1 VAYPYDG
8 MFYPTLPQDTQDF
21 GQVLSGVGRSLREIG
36 RSTQYLPYDVL
47 GAPVDLATLAMR
59 PMGYTTERPV
69 GGSDWLIE
77 LARQYGLAD
86 RPTGSGIETATR
98 LATGI
103 TSPTAVPRAVGKFAQ
118 GLERASDITTEQAN
132 RAADALV
139 RQITGNPTATAPQV
153 LQETSMPFM
162 QAVAPK
168 APGLPQSARESFVP
182 GVEAGKELIVHH
194 NITPQKLAKVEKVGG
209 MPVPSIAISNVENPL
224 SGFGEISLI
233 GNPGMANPSAKNPV
247 FGFDAYTSRAP
258 SISYRIDDKSVKNLK
273 EVFSDVKG
281 DLSDYDAERGV
292 SRLVDNWDDRSYSEI
307 MKVKFLKEKGILPN
321 KEDFPE
327 KYRYSQAIEDS
338 VYNLRP
344 EYNNWLDDFDRKLP
358 GLGVNVEERIFKGFT
373 DSGNRRYAAVTLEN
387 LVKEMKGGAGSEG
400 FNYGIGNLRAV
411 ATPKFRKLD
420 DIKASRE
427 KIVPSEEFKR
437 VKEDIND
444 AYDSLTERIG
454 KLDDQKGYGYRP
466 EDVLYDIGQGR
477 NVNLL
482 DRFKSGADDNL
493 KADIGIFIR
502 KLQQLPTE
510 YFEIKPQRAVSVS
523 EFQGAIVPSDVPQ
536 KSVDYLRS
544 QGINDIYY
552 YSSPEERKELFKNF
566 GNQMFGAAPALPA
579 LGLLGG
585 EEE

>member
-1 VAYPYDG
+1 MAYPYDG
-8 MFYPTLPQDTQDF
+8 MFYPTLPEDTQDF

-168 APGLPQSARESFVP
+168 APGFPQSSRESFVP

-233 GNPGMANPSAKNPV
+233 GNPSMANPSAKNPV

-427 KIVPSEEFKR
+427 KIVPSEEFKK

-566 GNQMFGAAPALPA
+566 GNQMFGATPALPA

>member
-1 VAYPYDG
+1 MAYPYDG

-233 GNPGMANPSAKNPV
+233 GNPSMANPSAKNPV

-358 GLGVNVEERIFKGFT
+358 GLGVNVEERIFKGVT
-373 DSGNRRYAAVTLEN
+373 NSGRRYAAVTLEN
-387 LVKEMKGGAGSEG
+387 LVREMKGGAGSEG
-400 FNYGIGNLRAV
+400 VNYGIGNLRAV

-420 DIKASRE
+420 DIKSSRE
-427 KIVPSEEFKR
+427 KIIPREEFKK

-482 DRFKSGADDNL
+482 DKFKSGADDNL

-536 KSVDYLRS
+536 KSVDYLIS

-566 GNQMFGAAPALPA
+566 GNQMFGATPALPA

>member
-1 VAYPYDG
+1 

-233 GNPGMANPSAKNPV
+233 GNPSMANPSAKNPV

-258 SISYRIDDKSVKNLK
+258 NISYMINDKSVKNLK

-281 DLSDYDAERGV
+281 DLSDYDAATGV
-292 SRLVDNWDDRSYSEI
+292 SRLVDNWDDRRYSEI

-358 GLGVNVEERIFKGFT
+358 GLGVNVEERIFKGVT
-373 DSGNRRYAAVTLEN
+373 NSGRRYAAVTLEN
-387 LVKEMKGGAGSEG
+387 LVREMKGGAGSEG
-400 FNYGIGNLRAV
+400 VNYGIGNLRAV

-427 KIVPSEEFKR
+427 KIVPSEEFKK